1 MKIEIDLKKIIL
13 CFVSLQ
19 ILLLQAVPLGIAE
32 IAEWNDPNHSYTQSS
47 LRLRSDNNYILN
59 QPALNSIDISTN
71 YGNNNL
77 NYFNSLTNFN
87 LPYSNFATQLNFAN
101 FNNYSFTPASNYYQS
116 FVPSSI
122 NMAPSTFIYSPSVF
136 NMNAYSIYSPLDP
149 SAYLHQFNPVGILP
163 SISSMNNWLLPGQTN
178 YLSGGISGG
187 SSIPTNAMSNFLLPG
202 LSTGFPGYP
211 GMSLPSINT
220 GNWATTIP
228 SYSLSSNSSNYG
240 SYGGSGGYSSYGY
253 SGGYGGGYSMGF
265 SGGGSYGGSGSSNI
279 GLSTGGAKDINN
291 FRQNIENDYLP
302 IATDITYEG
311 LFYDYYFDTGQQ
323 TECQQLFCP
332 SYSLAVSQDPFSDE
346 VEYFMSVGL
355 NSGMSKD
362 DFQRKKLNLV
372 IVLDISGSMGSTFS
386 KYYYD
391 RFGNS
396 QELEEGENNGKTKL
410 QIAAE
415 SIVALIDHLNAD
427 DRFGLVTFE
436 SSANVYIPLS
446 LVGDTGIQ
454 QIKDDVLELHTRG
467 GTNMSSG
474 MSAGTALFNEYLDI
488 DYSIYENRIIFITD
502 AMPNTGTTSNTGLL
516 GMTKNNADNKI
527 YSTFI
532 GVGVDFN
539 TELVEYITK
548 IRGANYYS
556 VHSSTQFKDR
566 MDDQFEYMV
575 TPLVFNLELN
585 MASTGFVIEEVYGS
599 PEADEATGEI
609 MKVNTLFPSDNTEE
623 GTKGGIVILKLRKL
637 EAGSSEL
644 SLTVSYEDRIGNID
658 GSSETITF
666 ENIAPESFDNT
677 GIRKA
682 VLLSRYANLMKNWTI
697 DERTSHK
704 IDEPV
709 ESFMG
714 DESGFSCIPVYL
726 GDEYPPLEPQRCLP
740 ATSPIPISLSID
752 LGEWER
758 QSVDLQVS
766 APYSQLFSEFKDYF
780 VAEMNDIGDN
790 TLEQEVTILEKLI
803 AQ

>member
-32 IAEWNDPNHSYTQSS
+32 TAEWNDPNHSYTQSS
-47 LRLRSDNNYILN
+47 FRLKSDNNYILN
-59 QPALNSIDISTN
+59 QPALNFNNVVTN
-71 YGNNNL
+71 YENNNL

-101 FNNYSFTPASNYYQS
+101 FNNYSFTPTPNYFNS
-116 FVPSSI
+116 FVPALINSAPTTLINSS
-122 NMAPSTFIYSPSVF
+122 SVF
-136 NMNAYSIYSPLDP
+136 DRNAYSIYSPLDP

-163 SISSMNNWLLPGQTN
+163 SISTMNNWLLPGQTN
-178 YLSGGISGG
+178 YLLGGISGG
-187 SSIPTNAMSNFLLPG
+187 SSIPTNAMSNFLLPS
-202 LSTGFPGYP
+202 LSAGFPGYI
-211 GMSLPSINT
+211 GMFLPSINI

-228 SYSLSSNSSNYG
+228 SYSVSGYYGGIQGNSLYNYSVGYGG
-240 SYGGSGGYSSYGY
+240 SYGSTYG
-253 SGGYGGGYSMGF
+253 MGF
-265 SGGGSYGGSGSSNI
+265 SSYGGSGSSNI

-436 SSANVYIPLS
+436 SSADVYIPLS

-488 DYSIYENRIIFITD
+488 DSSIYENRIIFITD
-502 AMPNTGTTSNTGLL
+502 AMPNIGTTSNTGLL

-575 TPLVFNLELN
+575 TPLVFNLELI
-585 MASTGFVIEEVYGS
+585 MTSTGFVIEKVCGS

-637 EAGSSEL
+637 ETGSSEL

-682 VLLSRYANLMKNWTI
+682 ILLSRYANLMKNWTI
-697 DERTSHK
+697 DERTSLK

-790 TLEQEVTILEKLI
+790 TLDQEVTILEKLI